1 MDGPLEQRIRER
13 IRSFDIPALLT
24 LLKTTR
30 YAGAEIEYRG
40 QRTAVHQSHL
50 VHDIEFI
57 DAPDPKV
64 IITVNMGLLSAQ
76 SPLPSF
82 LMQTMDQLDH
92 DRLERFIGYFDHL
105 LLRDC
110 FAGLYPER
118 EESLLPGW
126 RRASRDRLRLL
137 RPTCPSTLHWLFH
150 KVYPET
156 ELSVR
161 REVRQQRVAARELR
175 MGASTLG
182 EGDSMGGFAAIPTG
196 GVEVRIHCDE
206 PRASNGVLWAEE
218 ARRRFDAQLLPL
230 LSETVLMLTVVLVLR
245 DQESVLRLAAD
256 GHLGYYALQDSPAQ
270 TQQVVIFSGDTTGLQ
285 GLTNA
290 PDGYTGAPSG

>member
-1 MDGPLEQRIRER
+1 MEEPLERRIRER
-13 IRSFDIPALLT
+13 IRSFDIPALLAV
-24 LLKTTR
+24 LEASG
-30 YAGAEIEYRG
+30 YADAEIEYRG
-40 QRTAVHQSHL
+40 QRTTVHQSHL
-50 VHDIEFI
+50 VHDIAFI
-57 DAPDPKV
+57 HEPDKRV

-126 RRASRDRLRLL
+126 RQAERDRLRLL
-137 RPTCPSTLHWLFH
+137 RPTCPSTLHWLFS
-150 KVYPET
+150 KVFPEV

-161 REVRQQRVAARELR
+161 REVRQQRLPARELR
-175 MGASTLG
+175 MGASALG
-182 EGDSMGGFAAIPTG
+182 EGDSMGGFASIPTG
-196 GVEVRIHCDE
+196 GVEVKIHCDE

-218 ARRRFDAQLLPL
+218 ALRRFNEELSPL
-230 LSETVLMLTVVLVLR
+230 LSETVLMLTVILVLR
-245 DQESVLRLAAD
+245 DQESVLRLARD
-256 GHLGYYALQDSPAQ
+256 SPLGYYALQDSPAQ
-270 TQQVVIFSGDTTGLQ
+270 TQQVVIFSGDTTGLH
-285 GLTNA
+285 A
-290 PDGYTGAPSG
+290 HAKAPSGYTEAPSE